1 MPERAGGILHRT
13 QRREYKNVKQT
24 LRCNGSGADYRGVL
38 AVWSGSI
45 ERIKVKE
52 QRNRKQVRI
61 DEMGHHDAMA
71 RKRPSEKARERF
83 KAKPYN
89 IGERMGSDK
98 NAGRKANQ

>member
-1 MPERAGGILHRT
+1 MPERVGGILHRT
-13 QRREYKNVKQT
+13 QRRKHKNVKQT

-52 QRNRKQVRI
+52 QRNRKQVKI
-61 DEMGHHDAMA
+61 DEMGHHDAME

-89 IGERMGSDK
+89 IGGK
-98 NAGRKANQ
+98 NGE